1 VDPTP
6 NKNGSL
12 DNVMET
18 RTTHSTV
25 IFRHPFR
32 LAGMDGTAP
41 AGRYRLDME
50 EEKLD
55 TLTFESWRQTAVILQ
70 VTRAG
75 VTEHL
80 PIDPQELRDALA
92 RDSAISPLASYP
104 LVERNRRLRGALRL
118 RTQRT

>member
-1 VDPTP
+1 
-6 NKNGSL
+6 
-12 DNVMET
+12 MET

-25 IFRHPFR
+25 TFRHPFQ

-70 VTRAG
+70 VARAG
-75 VTEHL
+75 VTEYL
-80 PIDPQELRDALA
+80 PIDPQELRDALV
-92 RDSAISPLASYP
+92 RDSAIASQSSQPLG
-104 LVERNRRLRGALRL
+104 ERNRRLRGVLRL
-118 RTQRT
+118 RTQRA